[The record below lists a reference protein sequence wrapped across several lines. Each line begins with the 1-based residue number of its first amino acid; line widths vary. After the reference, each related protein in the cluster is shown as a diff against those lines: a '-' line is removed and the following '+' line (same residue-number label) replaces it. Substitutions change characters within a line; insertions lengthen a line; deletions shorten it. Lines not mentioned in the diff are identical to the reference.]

1 MKYKILLSIL
11 SLSIASFTQST
22 QAGLFSFLKKNE
34 TVDQND
40 YAQTKYPILFVH
52 GMFGFKKLGL
62 PEFGVDYWHQIIPD
76 LKRNGAQ
83 AFTAQVSPLNSTEV
97 RGEQLLKE
105 VDDLLAL
112 TGKSKVNLIGHSHG
126 GPTARYIAGVAPD
139 KVASVTSVGGVNF
152 GSPVADIVQGV
163 KPLNWAFATLVD
175 NLISPVISYAQLHSN
190 FPSDFKASIQSLSTE
205 GSLAFNQKYPLGLP
219 TQSCK
224 DGPNKDAGIYF
235 YSWTGISN
243 TTNILDPDT
252 LFTAAGAFAFD
263 KQPNDGLV
271 SKCST
276 KLGKTIR
283 DDYEHNHFDEV
294 NQVLG
299 LKKWS
304 APDPVS
310 LYRQHA
316 NRLKLQGL

>member
-1 MKYKILLSIL
+1 MKNKILISIL
-11 SLSIASFTQST
+11 SLSLASFAQST
-22 QAGLFSFLKKNE
+22 QAGLFSFLKKDTSN
-34 TVDQND
+34 

-62 PEFGVDYWHQIIPD
+62 PEFGVDYWYQIIPD

-83 AFTAQVSPLNSTEV
+83 VYAAQVSPLNSTEV

-105 VDDLLAL
+105 VEDVLAI

-126 GPTARYIAGVAPD
+126 GPTARYIAGVAPE

-152 GSPVADIVQGV
+152 GSPVADIVQDI
-163 KPLNWAFATLVD
+163 KPLNWVFAQLVD
-175 NLISPVISYAQLHSN
+175 NLISPIISYAQLHSN
-190 FPSDFKASIQSLSTE
+190 FPSDFRASIQSLSTE
-205 GSLAFNQKYPLGLP
+205 GSHAFNKKYPLGLP
-219 TQSCK
+219 TKACK
-224 DGPNKDAGIYF
+224 DGPSKDDGIAF

-252 LFTAAGAFAFD
+252 LFTAAGPFAFSR
-263 KQPNDGLV
+263 QENDGLV
-271 SKCST
+271 SQCST

-283 DDYEHNHFDEV
+283 DDYSHNHFDEV
-294 NQVLG
+294 NQVFG
-299 LKKWS
+299 LKGLF
-304 APDPVS
+304 ATDPVA

-316 NRLKLQGL
+316 NRLKEQGL

>member
-1 MKYKILLSIL
+1 MKNIVLRCIL
-11 SLSIASFTQST
+11 SFTLASFTQIT
-22 QAGLFSFLKKNE
+22 QAGLFSSKKNE
-34 TVDQND
+34 QSN
-40 YAQTKYPILFVH
+40 YAQTQYPILFVH

-62 PEFGVDYWHQIIPD
+62 PEFGVDYWYQIVPD

-83 AFTAQVSPLNSTEV
+83 AYVAQVSPLNSTEV

-105 VDDLLAL
+105 VDDILAL
-112 TGKSKVNLIGHSHG
+112 TGKTKVNLIGHSHG
-126 GPTARYIAGVAPD
+126 GPTARYIAGVAPE

-152 GSPVADIVQGV
+152 GSPVADILQGI
-163 KPLNWAFATLVD
+163 KPLNWFFAKLVD
-175 NLISPVISYAQLHSN
+175 NLISPIISFAQLHPN

-219 TQSCK
+219 TESCK
-224 DGPNKDAGIYF
+224 DGPSEADGIAF

-252 LFTAAGAFAFD
+252 LFTVAGPLAFS
-263 KQPNDGLV
+263 KQENDGLV
-271 SKCST
+271 SQCSS

-283 DDYEHNHFDEV
+283 DDYKHNHFDEV

-299 LKKWS
+299 MKGLF

-316 NRLKLQGL
+316 NRLKEQGL